1 MEACGTPYYW
11 GRVAQSLG
19 YQVKLLHSRYVRF
32 YRRRNKT
39 DRNDFD
45 AMLEA
50 SCCTDIHP
58 GSVKP

>member
-1 MEACGTPYYW
+1 M
-11 GRVAQSLG
+11 QSLSP
-19 YQVKLLHSRYVRF
+19 QVKLLHLRYVRP

-45 AMLEA
+45 AMLKA
-50 SCCTDIHP
+50 ARCTDIHP